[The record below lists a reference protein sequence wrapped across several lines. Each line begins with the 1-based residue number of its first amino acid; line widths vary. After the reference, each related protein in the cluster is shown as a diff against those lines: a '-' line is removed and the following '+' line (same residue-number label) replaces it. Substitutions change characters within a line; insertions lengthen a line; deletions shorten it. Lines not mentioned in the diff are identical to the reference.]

1 MATKAVFKPLSY
13 LTACTILSTD
23 KETLRQ
29 QENDVKNKKKLA
41 VELFYK
47 VYLGIGAKSSI
58 FTLGFIFVSCSL

>member
-13 LTACTILSTD
+13 LTACTILATD
-23 KETLRQ
+23 RETLRQ

-47 VYLGIGAKSSI
+47 G
-58 FTLGFIFVSCSL
+58 

>member
-1 MATKAVFKPLSY
+1 MNIGVGRACRPFSMLFSGIVIVMATKAVFKPLSY

-47 VYLGIGAKSSI
+47 V
-58 FTLGFIFVSCSL
+58 